1 MKFLVIEQDLRM
13 SGTSQGIIS
22 RSFLAK
28 LRIAYPHS
36 IIDVVYFKQTAS
48 EDRLDLLPVDSIKEY
63 ILDLKIP
70 FFTKYINK
78 LYWRLFHISLT
89 KRHIHK
95 VYGTYIAKVDYNK
108 YDHVFIRSAGIDHE
122 TILGTKD
129 LPILKKA
136 IVNFHDPYP
145 LFWYAGS
152 TTALTNL
159 ELFKLKE
166 MYQVVSQAKTCM
178 SSASLMSEDMQ
189 SLYGCRKKFYNL
201 PHQYVESVFDLT
213 DVSTVLK
220 KNKKI
225 MISYHGAIMFGR
237 NVEIVLDGYQ
247 ELVENNIVYKENTEF
262 VLRLKGINLKNLAER
277 YSKTPNIIILN
288 TSSFSNSCNE
298 QMNEADINI
307 ILENGPLYCNIL
319 VGKAPF
325 LAAIR
330 KPILSISPER
340 SEMRKIITDPQYI
353 ASCLDKEEIKQKL
366 ENLIVNRMN
375 SDEVVYP
382 FGDYF
387 GDEKFKAM
395 LDKVLFESDNNILDE
410 TTIVI

>member
-1 MKFLVIEQDLRM
+1 MKFLVIEQDLRV

-28 LRIAYPHS
+28 LRIAYPQS
-36 IIDVVYFKQTAS
+36 IIDVVYLKHHPS
-48 EDRLDLLPVDSIKEY
+48 DDHLHLLPVDSIETH
-63 ILDLKIP
+63 LLNLKIP
-70 FFTKYINK
+70 FFTKWLNK
-78 LYWRLFHISLT
+78 LYWRLFYVSLT
-89 KRHIHK
+89 KRHIHN
-95 VYGTYIAKVDYNK
+95 VYGSHIAKIDYHK
-108 YDHVFIRSAGIDHE
+108 YDYIFIRSAGLEHE
-122 TILGTKD
+122 TILGAKD

-152 TTALTNL
+152 KSPLTNL

-166 MYQVVSQAKTCM
+166 MYEVVSQAKSCM
-178 SSASLMSEDMQ
+178 SSASLMSEDLQ
-189 SLYGCRKKFYNL
+189 SLYGCRKKFYHL
-201 PHQYVESVFDLT
+201 PHQYDESVFDLS

-237 NVEIVLDGYQ
+237 NIEIVMDAYQ
-247 ELVENNIVYKENTEF
+247 ELVESSSVFKENTEF
-262 VLRLKGINLKNLAER
+262 VLRLKGINLEKLGTK

-288 TSSFSNSCNE
+288 TSTFSNSCNE
-298 QMNEADINI
+298 QMQEADINI

-325 LAAIR
+325 LAATK
-330 KPILSISPER
+330 KPILSISPKR
-340 SEMRKIITDPQYI
+340 SEMRRIITDSQYI
-353 ASCLDKEEIKQKL
+353 ASCTDKEEIKQKL

-375 SDEVVYP
+375 SDQAVYP

-387 GDEKFKAM
+387 GDANFKI
-395 LDKVLFESDNNILDE
+395 LLDE
-410 TTIVI
+410 VLN